1 MATLARW
8 LGKNANKSLSIFSS
22 MVNTVEAAAAARKK
36 TEEEKTRRQI
46 EQEKQSAAP
55 FTIVHINQGANEV

>member
-22 MVNTVEAAAAARKK
+22 MVNTVEAAAAAEKK
-36 TEEEKTRRQI
+36 QKKKKHGDR
-46 EQEKQSAAP
+46 
-55 FTIVHINQGANEV
+55 